1 MEELVMA
8 SQTSETTSLLLGLS
22 NDLAGAVERAGAAV
36 VAVNARQR
44 VPSTG
49 IHWSPGVIVTADH
62 TVERDEEITVTL
74 SDGRTVP
81 VTLAGRD
88 PSTDIAV
95 LRAQGVE
102 GVPTAEIGDSHALA
116 VGQIVL
122 AIGRPGEHGLSAS
135 YGVISALSGSWSTY
149 RGGQIDQFVRPD
161 LTFYPGFSGGPL
173 VNAHGQV
180 VGLNTSGLTR
190 GLGVTVPASTVNR
203 VADQLLSKGRIAR
216 GYLGLGFQPVHLPDS
231 LKNTLNLTT
240 NDGLIIVTVEPEG
253 PAERAGIFI
262 GDVLV
267 ALDNTPVTDIEA
279 VQSLLGADRVGKA
292 VNARVVRGGTLADV
306 SITVAERPQRGE

>member
-1 MEELVMA
+1 MA
-8 SQTSETTSLLLGLS
+8 LSTQENTSLLLGLS
-22 NDLAGAVERAGAAV
+22 NDLAGAVQKAGAAV

-62 TVERDEEITVTL
+62 TVERDEEITIIL
-74 SDGRTVP
+74 ADGRTVP
-81 VTLAGRD
+81 ATLAGRD

-95 LRAQGVE
+95 LKVQGVE
-102 GVPTAEIGDSHALA
+102 APTAEVAQGTLA

-122 AIGRPGEHGLSAS
+122 ALGRPGEHGLSAS

-173 VNAHGQV
+173 INAHGQV

-203 VADQLLSKGRIAR
+203 VADQLLTKGRIAR

-231 LKNTLNLTT
+231 LKSNLNLAH
-240 NDGLIIVTVEPEG
+240 NGGLIVVTVEPNG
-253 PAERAGIFI
+253 PAEKAGMFI

-267 ALDNTPVTDIEA
+267 ALDNTPVTDIDA
-279 VQSLLGADRVGKA
+279 VQSMLGGDRVGKA

-306 SITVAERPQRGE
+306 AITVAERPQRGE

>member
-1 MEELVMA
+1 MA
-8 SQTSETTSLLLGLS
+8 LSTQENTSLLLGLS
-22 NDLAGAVERAGAAV
+22 NDLAGAVAKAGGAI

-49 IHWSPGVIVTADH
+49 IHWSPGVIVTSDH

-74 SDGRTVP
+74 ADGRAVP
-81 VTLAGRD
+81 ATLAGRD

-95 LRAQGVE
+95 LKVQGVE
-102 GVPTAEIGDSHALA
+102 APTAEVAQGALA

-122 AIGRPGEHGLSAS
+122 ALGRPGEHGLSAS

-149 RGGQIDQFVRPD
+149 RGGQIDQFMRPD

-173 VNAHGQV
+173 INAHGQV

-190 GLGVTVPASTVNR
+190 GLGVTIPASTVNR
-203 VADQLLSKGRIAR
+203 VADQLLTKGRIAR

-231 LKNTLNLTT
+231 LKSTLNLAH
-240 NDGLIIVTVEPEG
+240 NGGLIVVTVEPGG
-253 PAERAGIFI
+253 PAEKAGMFI

-267 ALDNTPVTDIEA
+267 ALDNTPVTDVDA
-279 VQSLLGADRVGKA
+279 VQAMLGGDRVGKA
-292 VNARVVRGGTLADV
+292 INARVVRGGALTDV
-306 SITVAERPQRGE
+306 AITVAERPQRGE

>member
-1 MEELVMA
+1 MVSTPTEN
-8 SQTSETTSLLLGLS
+8 TSMLLGLS

-49 IHWSPGVIVTADH
+49 IHWNPGVIVTSDH

-81 VTLAGRD
+81 AALAGRD

-95 LRAQGVE
+95 LRVQGVE
-102 GVPTAEIGDSHALA
+102 APTAEVGDSNTLA

-122 AIGRPGEHGLSAS
+122 AIGRPGEHGVSAS

-190 GLGVTVPASTVNR
+190 GLGVTIPASTVNR
-203 VADQLLSKGRIAR
+203 VADQLLTKGRIAR

-231 LKNTLNLTT
+231 LKNTLNLTA
-240 NDGLIIVTVEPEG
+240 NDGLIVVTVEPEG

-292 VNARVVRGGTLADV
+292 VSARVVRGGTLTDV